1 MRRWVAGLVV
11 IGLVAVGTGV
21 VGAILVVRGGLLVP
35 AARPGITSSP
45 DAQTTEPPVGDLA
58 RFYAQTLDWEA
69 CGDGDEC
76 ASLEV
81 PLDYADPGGEAIEL
95 ALLRHPA
102 SVPRDRLGS
111 LVVNPGGPGAPGTS
125 YAAGAGSFF
134 GRELVERFDLV
145 GFDPRGAGRSS
156 PVDCLSDSEL
166 DSYIAGDPDPDTPA
180 EVRDFMRTVRGFGA
194 GCARLSGDVA
204 AHVSTVEAARDM
216 DVLRAALGESSMVFF
231 GASYGTT
238 LGATYADLFPD
249 RVGRMVL
256 DGALDPTLGLKET
269 SLGQARGF
277 QTALDAYL
285 ANCVSS
291 TDSCFLGPS
300 VAEGQQRIAGLLDS
314 IERQPLPAGD
324 GRELRVGN
332 AFYGIVWPL
341 YNRSSWFALSTALR
355 AALDGDGSQLL
366 TFSDLYTSRAADGT
380 YDNNSIEANL
390 AINCLDDPASF
401 GPARVEAAIPE
412 FEEASPTFGRV
423 FAWSLAGCRGFSLR
437 ASESDPAPLRAE
449 GAAPIVVIGTTR
461 DPATPLAWAEA
472 LASQLDSGVLVTRD
486 GDGHVGYRRGNECVD
501 TAVEDYLVTGAV
513 PRDGLAC

>member
-11 IGLVAVGTGV
+11 VGLLAVSTGV

-45 DAQTTEPPVGDLA
+45 DVEPSVPPADGLA
-58 RFYAQTLDWEA
+58 PFYAQPLDWQP
-69 CGDGDEC
+69 CGDGDDC
-76 ASLEV
+76 ATLEV
-81 PLDYADPGGEAIEL
+81 PLDYADPGGETIRL
-95 ALLRHPA
+95 AVLRHPA

-125 YAAGAGSFF
+125 YAAGAASFF

-145 GFDPRGAGRSS
+145 GFDPRGAGQSS

-166 DSYIAGDPDPDTPA
+166 DAYVAEDPDPDTPD
-180 EVRDFMRTVRGFGA
+180 EVRDFMRTARAFGA
-194 GCARLSGDVA
+194 GCASRSGDVA

-216 DVLRAALGESSMVFF
+216 DVLRAALGESTMVYF
-231 GASYGTT
+231 GASYGTK
-238 LGATYADLFPD
+238 LGATYADLFPE

-256 DGALDPTLGLKET
+256 DGALDPTLGLVDT

-277 QTALDAYL
+277 QTALDAYV
-285 ANCVSS
+285 ANCIESS
-291 TDSCFLGPS
+291 DSCFLGSS
-300 VAEGQQRIAGLLDS
+300 VAEGQQRITDLLAS

-324 GRELRVGN
+324 GRELQVGN
-332 AFYGIVWPL
+332 AFYGIVLPL

-355 AALDGDGSQLL
+355 AALAGDGSQLL
-366 TFSDLYTSRAADGT
+366 AFSDLYTSRAADGT
-380 YDNNSIEANL
+380 YDDNSLEANL

-401 GPARVEAAIPE
+401 GPAQVRRRIPD

-423 FAWSLAGCRGFSLR
+423 FAWSLAGCRGF
-437 ASESDPAPLRAE
+437 PLRATE
-449 GAAPIVVIGTTR
+449 SDTGPLDAAGAAPILVIGTTR

-501 TAVEDYLVTGAV
+501 AAVEDYVVTGAV
-513 PRDGLAC
+513 PPDGLPC